1 MNPQNLSE
9 EIISDFRDAF
19 KTFDTDEDGYLSLK
33 ELGDLLISLG
43 QPVSPEELK
52 EMTNEVDIEGNG
64 TVDFKEFIQLM
75 ARKMRDFDNEE
86 EYIEAFK
93 LFDKNLDDLIS
104 IDELRDV
111 MSILGQYVWGESP
124 SEEDLMQMI
133 KEADLDFDGYLN
145 FSEFLKKIQN
155 TH

>member
-1 MNPQNLSE
+1 
-9 EIISDFRDAF
+9 
-19 KTFDTDEDGYLSLK
+19 
-33 ELGDLLISLG
+33 
-43 QPVSPEELK
+43 
-52 EMTNEVDIEGNG
+52 
-64 TVDFKEFIQLM
+64 M

-124 SEEDLMQMI
+124 TEEDLMQMI

>member
-1 MNPQNLSE
+1 
-9 EIISDFRDAF
+9 
-19 KTFDTDEDGYLSLK
+19 
-33 ELGDLLISLG
+33 
-43 QPVSPEELK
+43 
-52 EMTNEVDIEGNG
+52 
-64 TVDFKEFIQLM
+64 
-75 ARKMRDFDNEE
+75 MRDFDNEE

-124 SEEDLMQMI
+124 TEEDLMQMI

>member
-1 MNPQNLSE
+1 M
-9 EIISDFRDAF
+9 
-19 KTFDTDEDGYLSLK
+19 
-33 ELGDLLISLG
+33 
-43 QPVSPEELK
+43 
-52 EMTNEVDIEGNG
+52 
-64 TVDFKEFIQLM
+64 
-75 ARKMRDFDNEE
+75 
-86 EYIEAFK
+86 
-93 LFDKNLDDLIS
+93 FDKNLDDLIS

-111 MSILGQYVWGESP
+111 MSILGQYIWGESP

>member
-1 MNPQNLSE
+1 
-9 EIISDFRDAF
+9 
-19 KTFDTDEDGYLSLK
+19 
-33 ELGDLLISLG
+33 
-43 QPVSPEELK
+43 
-52 EMTNEVDIEGNG
+52 
-64 TVDFKEFIQLM
+64 
-75 ARKMRDFDNEE
+75 MRDFDNEE